1 MPQRLWTRAETRR
14 FLRAENPHQQQQQ
27 QLEQQRSNNKVQA
40 AAQAGDRHSSSF
52 SFSSVSRSISIASST
67 FAAVAT
73 VAANWSYPPRSPCNM
88 PQHNAT
94 QRNATQSARSG
105 KVQSQ
110 KRHGRSASP
119 TAAAAAAHGR
129 RARTSHKDT
138 QSRYVAPAHT
148 HTCTHAHEA
157 GLITRLHVF
166 GPRRVAF
173 CCCRRCFARSRR
185 RCLRLHEA
193 GAGAGAGAASELPA
207 TAAAVTIQSIK
218 LRPTGGYFM
227 PAPTG
232 RRGPAHSAITS
243 A

>member
-94 QRNATQSARSG
+94 QRNAVSAQRQSTKPKTARAISVADCG
-105 KVQSQ
+105 C
-110 KRHGRSASP
+110 GRSSRQTCAHIPQRYTKQIRSPSTHTHMHTRTRSRSNNAS
-119 TAAAAAAHGR
+119 TCFRAAACCLLLLPSLL
-129 RARTSHKDT
+129 RA
-138 QSRYVAPAHT
+138 QPAS
-148 HTCTHAHEA
+148 
-157 GLITRLHVF
+157 LL
-166 GPRRVAF
+166 
-173 CCCRRCFARSRR
+173 
-185 RCLRLHEA
+185 
-193 GAGAGAGAASELPA
+193 AAS
-207 TAAAVTIQSIK
+207 
-218 LRPTGGYFM
+218 
-227 PAPTG
+227 
-232 RRGPAHSAITS
+232 
-243 A
+243 